1 MSASWVYIVIFEDIG
16 SNGERTLTAFADKDK
31 ALADIKWYREQ
42 YLVPELR
49 DMSADDKAQN
59 ELMGDLID
67 EPEYIYLVDTV
78 RVQLDK
84 VPYFG
89 GDE

>member
-1 MSASWVYIVIFEDIG
+1 MSASWVYVVRFENLANYDGIV
-16 SNGERTLTAFADKDK
+16 LTAFADKAK
-31 ALADIKWYREQ
+31 ALADMAWYREQ
-42 YLVPELR
+42 YLAPELK
-49 DMSADDKAQN
+49 DMTASDKAQN
-59 ELMGDLID
+59 ELVGDLID

-78 RVQLDK
+78 RVELDK